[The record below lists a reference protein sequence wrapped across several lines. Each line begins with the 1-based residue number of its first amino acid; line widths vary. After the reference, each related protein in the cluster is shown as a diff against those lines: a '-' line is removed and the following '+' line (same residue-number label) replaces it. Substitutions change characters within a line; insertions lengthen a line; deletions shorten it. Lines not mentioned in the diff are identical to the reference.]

1 MQPGLLKEPIQ
12 ELIPVKFYV
21 EEEDI
26 LLLRQIYNL
35 ITKYYMFIV
44 NSTNKLIIIKVFIL
58 FY

>member
-1 MQPGLLKEPIQ
+1 MQPGLLKEPTQ

-44 NSTNKLIIIKVFIL
+44 NSINKLIIIKVFIL